1 MSTFSEIKPEAE
13 DDVRDSV
20 AAKAIKPHRTKPPK
34 PDKQDKTKLMVT
46 SVALGKPTK
55 RKKGDPDSDLPY
67 PITKVARA
75 IDSHGEPSEKIVV
88 LTATEDGR
96 KGRFVLAETALI
108 SGQYN
113 ELAKMVIKLNLLPY
127 KTPKGMRELADI
139 LLQAADKLIYLAEH
153 DGYHLVQINGH
164 YFDFFVW
171 RGKVFPLGPECPI
184 PVVPLVTTAPIPSAS
199 CSLEEWGQHIGMH
212 IVANPYMLVT
222 FLAAISA
229 LLVQVFNLPRLILML
244 VGGSSTGKNSTQIA
258 CQSSYQPGIGEIDNF
273 SGTEKGVQA
282 LLRLVHDMPKMME
295 ELRQAE
301 YFEGIL
307 RLIFDL
313 ASGASRKTSTADQ
326 QLMRSVALTC
336 GLIISNENTLIEMA
350 GRATLNEGLA
360 ARFFELH
367 ANGPHGMFHK
377 LPEGKTAAEFSDMLK
392 DVSAKYYGAFWDAWV
407 VGVAD
412 NIKKLRK
419 WVPENLPKLTAELC
433 AGMDIN
439 DPVTKRMVNG
449 MAGWAC
455 AGAIACNLKLLPDG
469 TNRATVVDALRLV
482 LREHLA
488 RQKHSTT
495 PVGEKVISAVR
506 DVIDRQAGRFPSFAT
521 IKSTS
526 QMGIYGYRKTTRD
539 GTLYLFFPSV
549 FEELIGE
556 KFGTEAALRQL
567 KFAGYLST
575 DSEGSQRQFR
585 LPGDGDQSGPRKRFY
600 VIKAAI
606 CYEPEEIS
614 D

>member
-1 MSTFSEIKPEAE
+1 MSTFSEIKLEAE

-20 AAKAIKPHRTKPPK
+20 TAKAKKPHRTKPPK
-34 PDKQDKTKLMVT
+34 PNKQDKTKPAVT
-46 SVALGKPTK
+46 APVVGKPTK
-55 RKKGDPDSDLPY
+55 RKKSDPDSDVPY

-75 IDSHGEPSEKIVV
+75 IDSHGEASEKIVV

-108 SGQYN
+108 SGQYI

-127 KTPKGMRELADI
+127 KTPKGMRELTDI
-139 LLQAADKLIYLAEH
+139 LLQAADKLIYIAEH

-184 PVVPLVTTAPIPSAS
+184 PVVPLVTTAPIPPAS
-199 CSLEEWGQHIGMH
+199 CSLEEWNQHIGMH

-258 CQSSYQPGIGEIDNF
+258 CQSPYQPGTGEIDNF
-273 SGTEKGVQA
+273 SGTEKGIQA
-282 LLRLVHDMPKMME
+282 MLRPVHDMPKMME

-301 YFEGIL
+301 NFEGIL

-313 ASGASRKTSTADQ
+313 ASGASRKTSTAAQ
-326 QLMRSVALTC
+326 QLMRSIALTC
-336 GLIISNENTLIEMA
+336 GLIISNENTLMEMA

-360 ARFFELH
+360 ARFLELH
-367 ANGPHGMFHK
+367 ANAPHGMFHS
-377 LPEGKTAAEFSDMLK
+377 LPEGMTAAEFSDMLK

-407 VGVAD
+407 AGVAD

-439 DPVTKRMVNG
+439 DPVTKRMVTLSNSTLCSRSLSKSWRRVRLLAYL
-449 MAGWAC
+449 MSWRTSHMPKHISVQCGWSWVMMPLRPLA
-455 AGAIACNLKLLPDG
+455 LKP
-469 TNRATVVDALRLV
+469 
-482 LREHLA
+482 
-488 RQKHSTT
+488 TT
-495 PVGEKVISAVR
+495 P
-506 DVIDRQAGRFPSFAT
+506 
-521 IKSTS
+521 
-526 QMGIYGYRKTTRD
+526 
-539 GTLYLFFPSV
+539 
-549 FEELIGE
+549 
-556 KFGTEAALRQL
+556 
-567 KFAGYLST
+567 
-575 DSEGSQRQFR
+575 
-585 LPGDGDQSGPRKRFY
+585 
-600 VIKAAI
+600 
-606 CYEPEEIS
+606 
-614 D
+614 